1 MPLSK
6 RTDFGDAKYAG
17 VEVDDVAS
25 YDVPGALSAVLD
37 AGFDFM
43 LAPLALR
50 PSQCRSR
57 FRSQHGVA
65 SAAFGNGDGAPPPPW
80 APSDLLLPS
89 SAWSSQ
95 VVGKLSTWIDCD
107 AEETGSGDGSESG
120 GGDALSLALDSEAA
134 LAQELA
140 WAGHLSLQAVVLQP
154 PPPPLPPQRKE
165 PASSRPR
172 LGPSGA
178 RAVCSGL
185 RGLGAP
191 AVWLRLP
198 LWWRER
204 GGSGESSESD
214 RDDPWHSWDELR
226 HLCDHSARLG
236 VMLDLPA
243 KIPSSKSSSSK
254 DGDAEAHPAVAA
266 LRRWVGEP
274 LKAVCLPSA
283 AFVANK
289 RGFPSLP
296 RVHQE
301 LLQVAFAA
309 GVQVV
314 MGGAP
319 EIVPPPPP
327 PSSIE
332 KEQHRNGAGGGGGD
346 RDRRDPDDAPLSRAA
361 SAAKAAREYLA
372 HVFRRPG
379 PPALPGGNGNGS
391 GSGDTPM
398 TEEEDRQ
405 LREDLVGYRD
415 YLQAPLQP
423 LQDDLESST
432 YETFER
438 DAPKYAAYRE
448 AVAACL
454 EDRLAAAAAS
464 SAAAATSAAE
474 RERATVIM
482 VAGAGRGPL
491 VRASLAAA
499 DAVGARVRVYAVEKN
514 PNAVITLQGLLA
526 TEPGWRGRVCVVA
539 RDVRRW
545 RAPEAADVLVSELL
559 GSFGDNELSPEC
571 LDGAQRFLKKGS
583 GVSIPASYTSFLE
596 PVTAAKPWI
605 DARSSGGG
613 GGGGSAG
620 GGGGENLAAAVQALE
635 TPYVVHLHRFTSAS
649 SGSTRP
655 VFTFEHP
662 RKGAGAW
669 KGGGGKAGKEGEADP
684 DDDDDVVGGGGED
697 CEDGEDDEESD
708 PNARRAT
715 LRFGRPQ
722 EPSALVHGLAGYF
735 ETRLYTSRRTGRSF
749 VLSTHPGTHTPG
761 MASWFPILFPLVSP
775 LPAPAGQ
782 AIEVS
787 MWRRRRG
794 AKVWYEW
801 SARCGGN
808 ATHVHNPGGRSYYV
822 GL

>member
-17 VEVDDVAS
+17 VEVDDAAS
-25 YDVPGALSAVLD
+25 FDIPGALSAVLD

-43 LAPLALR
+43 VAPLALEPAR
-50 PSQCRSR
+50 RRSR
-57 FRSQHGVA
+57 FRRLQGVA
-65 SAAFGNGDGAPPPPW
+65 ASSSSSFGNGDGAPPPPW

-95 VVGKLSTWIDCD
+95 VVGKISTWIDCD
-107 AEETGSGDGSESG
+107 ADERENENGNGNDNDD
-120 GGDALSLALDSEAA
+120 GDASRQLALDSEVA

-140 WAGHLSLQAVVLQP
+140 WAGHLSLQAVILQP
-154 PPPPLPPQRKE
+154 PQPTK
-165 PASSRPR
+165 ASSRPR

-178 RAVCSGL
+178 RAVFSGL

-191 AVWLRLP
+191 SVWLRLP
-198 LWWRER
+198 LWWKEEKA
-204 GGSGESSESD
+204 GGEANESSDDLESG
-214 RDDPWHSWDELR
+214 DPWHSWDELR
-226 HLCDHSARLG
+226 CLCEHSGRLG

-243 KIPSSKSSSSK
+243 KIPSCCSNSSK
-254 DGDAEAHPAVAA
+254 DADDESKHPAIAA

-283 AFVANK
+283 AFVANR
-289 RGFPSLP
+289 RGFPALP

-314 MGGAP
+314 MSGAP
-319 EIVPPPPP
+319 GIVPPVPMTNGGEDGGEEANGNDNQT
-327 PSSIE
+327 PSSS
-332 KEQHRNGAGGGGGD
+332 D
-346 RDRRDPDDAPLSRAA
+346 PLSQAA
-361 SAAKAAREYLA
+361 AAAKAAREYLS

-379 PPALPGGNGNGS
+379 PPALPGGCDS
-391 GSGDTPM
+391 SM
-398 TEEEDRQ
+398 TEEEERR
-405 LREDLVGYRD
+405 LREDLAGYRD

-423 LQDDLESST
+423 LQDNLESST

-438 DAPKYAAYRE
+438 DAPKYNAYRE
-448 AVAACL
+448 AVKLYL
-454 EDRLAAAAAS
+454 EDRLLQG
-464 SAAAATSAAE
+464 AE
-474 RERATVIM
+474 KGSTTTTVIM
-482 VAGAGRGPL
+482 VVGAGRGPL

-499 DAVGARVRVYAVEKN
+499 DSVGALVRVYAVEKN

-526 TEPGWRGRVCVVA
+526 TERPWKGRVCVVA
-539 RDVRRW
+539 KDMRRW
-545 RAPEAADVLVSELL
+545 RAPEPADVLVSELL

-571 LDGAQRFLKKGS
+571 LDGAQRFLKKGT
-583 GVSIPASYTSFLE
+583 GISIPESYTSFLE
-596 PVTAAKPWI
+596 PVTAARPWN
-605 DARSSGGG
+605 DARGSSGGAGGG
-613 GGGGSAG
+613 GGDKSGSD

-649 SGSTRP
+649 SGETRP

-669 KGGGGKAGKEGEADP
+669 KGGEGEGNGGKGTQEE
-684 DDDDDVVGGGGED
+684 ES
-697 CEDGEDDEESD
+697 DDEEID
-708 PNARRAT
+708 PNARRTT
-715 LRFGRPQ
+715 LRFDRRG
-722 EPSALVHGLAGYF
+722 EPSALIHGLAGYF
-735 ETRLYTSRRTGRSF
+735 DATLYTSNRTGQA
-749 VLSTHPGTHTPG
+749 VKLSTHPPTHTPG
-761 MASWFPILFPLVSP
+761 MASWFPILFPLVAP
-775 LPAPAGQ
+775 LPAPAGRDV
-782 AIEVS
+782 EVS

-794 AKVWYEW
+794 ARVWYEW
-801 SARCGGN
+801 AARCGLH